1 MHLLYYIIYVYADDY
16 YRPVMIR
23 LQKYLANAGVC
34 SRRAAEA
41 LIRSGRVSIDGE
53 IVTELGSKV
62 DPYTNKIRVD
72 KTRILWKKSP
82 IYLLLNKPKGV
93 LTTVRD
99 PYGRTTIMDLL
110 GRVPGRVYP
119 VGRLDKDSEGLLL
132 LTNDGALA
140 HRLLHPSHKVTKTYH
155 ATIRRRPSRAVLD
168 LLRQGVDIEGKMT
181 LPCEMRVLET
191 TRRSTVLE
199 IVLKEG
205 RKRQI
210 RLMLNTVNH
219 PVIRL
224 IRIKMGPVSL
234 GKLQPGKYRI
244 LTDSEVESLK
254 KAVGLI

>member
-1 MHLLYYIIYVYADDY
+1 
-16 YRPVMIR
+16 MIR
-23 LQKYLANAGVC
+23 LQKYLASAGVC
-34 SRRAAEA
+34 SRRAAEV
-41 LIRSGRVSIDGE
+41 LIRSGRVSIDGK

-62 DPYTNKIRVD
+62 DPYTNEVRVD
-72 KTRILWKKSP
+72 KTRILWEKPP
-82 IYLLLNKPKGV
+82 IYILLNKPKGV

-99 PYGRTTIMDLL
+99 PYGRTTVMDLL
-110 GRVPGRVYP
+110 ERIPGRVYP

-132 LTNDGALA
+132 LTNDGSLA

-155 ATIRRRPSRAVLD
+155 ATVRGRPSREILD
-168 LLRQGVDIEGKMT
+168 LLRQGVEIEGKMT

-191 TRRSTVLE
+191 LRRSTVLE

-219 PVIRL
+219 PVIKL
-224 IRIKMGPVSL
+224 IRIKMGPLSL
-234 GKLQPGKYRI
+234 GKLQHGKYRI

>member
-1 MHLLYYIIYVYADDY
+1 
-16 YRPVMIR
+16 MIR

-34 SRRAAEA
+34 SRRAAEV

-62 DPYTNKIRVD
+62 DPYTNEIRVD
-72 KTRILWKKSP
+72 KTRIIWEKPP
-82 IYLLLNKPKGV
+82 IYLLLNKPKGF

-99 PYGRTTIMDLL
+99 PYGRTTVMDLL
-110 GRVPGRVYP
+110 EKIPGRVYP
-119 VGRLDKDSEGLLL
+119 MGRLDKESEGLLL
-132 LTNDGALA
+132 FTNDGTLA
-140 HRLLHPSHKVTKTYH
+140 HRLLHPSHKISKTYH
-155 ATIRRRPSRAVLD
+155 ATVRGRPLNAVLD

-181 LPCEMRVLET
+181 LPCEMSVLKT

-210 RLMLNTVNH
+210 RLMFNTVNH

-224 IRIKMGPVSL
+224 IRIKIGPVSL
-234 GKLQPGKYRI
+234 GKLLPGNYRI

>member
-1 MHLLYYIIYVYADDY
+1 M
-16 YRPVMIR
+16 MR
-23 LQKYLANAGVC
+23 LQKYLANAGMC

-41 LIRSGRVSIDGE
+41 LICSGRVSIDGK
-53 IVTELGSKV
+53 IVTELGSRV
-62 DPYTNKIRVD
+62 NPYTNIICVD
-72 KTRILWKKSP
+72 KTRVLWKRPP
-82 IYLLLNKPKGV
+82 IYLLLNKPKGI

-99 PYGRTTIMDLL
+99 PYGRTTVMDLL

-132 LTNDGALA
+132 LTNDGALV
-140 HRLLHPSHKVTKTYH
+140 HRLLHPSHKVSKTYH
-155 ATIRRRPSRAVLD
+155 ATVRGRPSKADLD
-168 LLRQGVDIEGKMT
+168 LLRRGIEIEGKMT
-181 LPCEMRVLET
+181 LPCEMRVLKT
-191 TRRSTVLE
+191 TKRSMVLE

-210 RLMLNTVNH
+210 RLMFNTLDH
-219 PVIRL
+219 PVTRL
-224 IRIKMGPVSL
+224 IRIKMGPIGL

>member
-1 MHLLYYIIYVYADDY
+1 
-16 YRPVMIR
+16 MIR

-34 SRRAAEA
+34 SRRAAEV
-41 LIRSGRVSIDGE
+41 LIRSSRISIDGK

-62 DPYTNKIRVD
+62 DPYTNEIRVD
-72 KTRILWKKSP
+72 KNRILWEKSL
-82 IYLLLNKPKGV
+82 IYILLNKPKGV

-99 PYGRTTIMDLL
+99 PCGRTTVMDLL
-110 GRVPGRVYP
+110 KKIPGRIYP

-132 LTNDGALA
+132 LTNDGTLA
-140 HRLLHPSHKVTKTYH
+140 HRLLHPSHKVSKTYH
-155 ATIRRRPSRAVLD
+155 ATVRGRPPRTVLD
-168 LLRQGVDIEGKMT
+168 LLRQGLEIEGKMT
-181 LPCEMRVLET
+181 LPCEMRVMET

-219 PVIRL
+219 PVVRL
-224 IRIKMGPVSL
+224 IRIKMGPVGL
-234 GKLQPGKYRI
+234 GKLLPGKYRM

>member
-1 MHLLYYIIYVYADDY
+1 M
-16 YRPVMIR
+16 MR
-23 LQKYLANAGVC
+23 LQKYLANAGMC

-62 DPYTNKIRVD
+62 DPYTNVIRVD
-72 KTRILWKKSP
+72 KTRVLWKKSP

-99 PYGRTTIMDLL
+99 PYGRTTVMDLL

-155 ATIRRRPSRAVLD
+155 ATVRGRPSKTALG
-168 LLRQGVDIEGKMT
+168 LLRRGIEIEGKMT

-210 RLMLNTVNH
+210 RLMFNTLDH
-219 PVIRL
+219 PVTRL
-224 IRIKMGPVSL
+224 IRIKMGPIGL

>member
-1 MHLLYYIIYVYADDY
+1 M
-16 YRPVMIR
+16 MR

-34 SRRAAEA
+34 SRRAAEI

-62 DPYTNKIRVD
+62 DPYTNVIRVD
-72 KTRILWKKSP
+72 KTRILWKRPP

-99 PYGRTTIMDLL
+99 PYGRTTVMDLL
-110 GRVPGRVYP
+110 ERVPGRVYP
-119 VGRLDKDSEGLLL
+119 IGRLDKDSEGLLL

-140 HRLLHPSHKVTKTYH
+140 HRLLHPGHKATKTYH
-155 ATIRRRPSRAVLD
+155 AMVKGRPSRAVLD
-168 LLRQGVDIEGKMT
+168 FLRQGIEIEGKMT
-181 LPCEMRVLET
+181 LPCKMRVLKT
-191 TRRSTVLE
+191 SRHSTVLE
-199 IVLKEG
+199 IVLQEG

-224 IRIKMGPVSL
+224 IRIKVGPVRL
-234 GKLQPGKYRI
+234 GKLLPGKYRI
-244 LTDSEVESLK
+244 LTDPEVESLK

>member
-1 MHLLYYIIYVYADDY
+1 M
-16 YRPVMIR
+16 
-23 LQKYLANAGVC
+23 
-34 SRRAAEA
+34 
-41 LIRSGRVSIDGE
+41 
-53 IVTELGSKV
+53 
-62 DPYTNKIRVD
+62 
-72 KTRILWKKSP
+72 
-82 IYLLLNKPKGV
+82 LNKPKGV

-99 PYGRTTIMDLL
+99 PYGRTTVMDLL
-110 GRVPGRVYP
+110 ERIPERVYP

-132 LTNDGALA
+132 LTNDGILA
-140 HRLLHPSHKVTKTYH
+140 HRLLHPSHKVSKTYH
-155 ATIRRRPSRAVLD
+155 ATVRGRPSTAVLD

-210 RLMLNTVNH
+210 RLMFNTVNH

-224 IRIKMGPVSL
+224 IRIKMGPVDL
-234 GKLQPGKYRI
+234 GKLLPGKYRI
-244 LTDSEVESLK
+244 LTAPEVEPLK

>member
-1 MHLLYYIIYVYADDY
+1 M
-16 YRPVMIR
+16 MR

-34 SRRAAEA
+34 SRREAEA

-62 DPYTNKIRVD
+62 DPYTNVIRVD
-72 KTRILWKKSP
+72 KTRILRKRPP

-99 PYGRTTIMDLL
+99 PYGRTTVMDLL

-119 VGRLDKDSEGLLL
+119 VGRLDRDSEGLLL

-155 ATIRRRPSRAVLD
+155 VTVRGIPSKAVLD
-168 LLRQGVDIEGKMT
+168 LLRGGIEIEGRMT
-181 LPCEMRVLET
+181 LPCEMHVLDVTE
-191 TRRSTVLE
+191 RSTVLE

-210 RLMLNTVNH
+210 RLMFNAVDH
-219 PVIRL
+219 QVIRL
-224 IRIKMGPVSL
+224 IRIKMGPIRL
-234 GKLQPGKYRI
+234 GKLEPGKYRI

>member
-1 MHLLYYIIYVYADDY
+1 
-16 YRPVMIR
+16 MIR

-41 LIRSGRVSIDGE
+41 LILSGRVSIDGE

-62 DPYTNKIRVD
+62 DPYKNVIRVD
-72 KTRILWKKSP
+72 KTRIVWEKSP

-99 PYGRTTIMDLL
+99 PYGRATIMDLL
-110 GRVPGRVYP
+110 GKVPGRVYP

-140 HRLLHPSHKVTKTYH
+140 HRLLHPSHKVKKTYH
-155 ATIRRRPSRAVLD
+155 ATIRGRPAGAVLD

-181 LPCEMRVLET
+181 LPCEMRVLKT
-191 TRRSTVLE
+191 TKRSTVLE

-210 RLMLNTVNH
+210 RLMLNKVNH

-244 LTDSEVESLK
+244 LTSSEVESLK

>member
-1 MHLLYYIIYVYADDY
+1 
-16 YRPVMIR
+16 MIR

-34 SRRAAEA
+34 SRRAAEV

-62 DPYTNKIRVD
+62 DPYKNEIRVD
-72 KTRILWKKSP
+72 KNRILWEKSL
-82 IYLLLNKPKGV
+82 IYILLNKPKRV

-99 PYGRTTIMDLL
+99 PYGRTTVMDLL
-110 GRVPGRVYP
+110 KKIPGRVYP

-132 LTNDGALA
+132 LTNDGTLA

-155 ATIRRRPSRAVLD
+155 ATVRGRPSRAVLD
-168 LLRQGVDIEGKMT
+168 LLRQGVEIEGKMT
-181 LPCEMRVLET
+181 LPCEMRILKT
-191 TRRSTVLE
+191 MRHSTVLE

-219 PVIRL
+219 PVVRL
-224 IRIKMGPVSL
+224 IRIKMGPVGL
-234 GKLQPGKYRI
+234 EKLQPGKYRT
-244 LTDSEVESLK
+244 LTDSEVGSLK